1 MKKFART
8 STIHLKNIFTRTF
21 REVDQII
28 RNKRFSLQQKLI
40 ILNVKV
46 LGKRLL
52 KVLRVA

>member
-21 REVDQII
+21 SEVDQII
-28 RNKRFSLQQKLI
+28 CNERFSLQQKLN

-46 LGKRLL
+46 LGKGVL
-52 KVLRVA
+52 KVVRVA